1 MSLQRKGSHI
11 DILGLSASV
20 LCAIHCVS
28 MPFILSAG
36 ALGSTQF
43 ITNPFIEITLILVS
57 VVFGYSV
64 IKKGYLNHSKK
75 SIVALFVISSIF
87 LIVFG
92 IIIHDHESPISSIG
106 RIGIA
111 LSFLLN
117 WKSIQK

>member
-1 MSLQRKGSHI
+1 
-11 DILGLSASV
+11 
-20 LCAIHCVS
+20 